1 MPTYSAPNSATPVR
15 PGALPEVDDHTPV
28 NTDAAVAADLA
39 RRATAA
45 GAIEPYEIQHGL
57 VVRQR
62 RTDEVLDHLNL
73 EHLRDTPRTPRG
85 AAIHT
90 NPAGFAAYVLRL
102 AGDGTTVWA
111 DAPNNRVT
119 AVFNDHESAD
129 AGGWRD
135 HTATLRATLDEDW
148 TAWHNQSGKL
158 ITQEAFAEFIEE
170 HYSAIDGE
178 AAAGQPAG
186 PSAADMLEIAQTFQ
200 AARAASFER
209 ATRLQSGD
217 VQLRWKEETTASAG
231 HRGQLEVPTQF
242 ALRLAPYEGV
252 DPVRVVALLRYRI
265 RDGELRI
272 GFKLHR
278 ADDVLR
284 AAFERLAETV
294 ATGLENRVPLYRGT
308 PPNALR

>member
-1 MPTYSAPNSATPVR
+1 MPIYSADHTSPRVRPTDVPEVHDLTPV
-15 PGALPEVDDHTPV
+15 HTG
-28 NTDAAVAADLA
+28 AAVAADLA

-45 GAIEPYEIQHGL
+45 GAVSPDDVDYGL
-57 VVRQR
+57 IVRQR
-62 RTDEVLDHLNL
+62 RTDEVLDHLDL
-73 EHLRDTPRTPRG
+73 EHLREQPRTPRG
-85 AAIHT
+85 TAIHT
-90 NPAGFAAYVLRL
+90 NPSGFAAYVLRL

-111 DAPNNRVT
+111 DAPNNRIT
-119 AVFNDHESAD
+119 AVFNDHRSAD
-129 AGGWRD
+129 SGGWRD

-148 TAWHNQSGKL
+148 TAWAGQSGKL
-158 ITQEAFAEFIEE
+158 ITQEGFAEFIEE

-242 ALRLAPYEGV
+242 VLRLAPYEGV

-284 AAFERLAETV
+284 AAFERLADTV
-294 ATGLENRVPLYRGT
+294 ATGLESRVPLYRGT